1 MYYGGD
7 KATCVYDH
15 DIGIL
20 VYEGNNTLSTAY
32 TGMITTLAHSQ
43 CLTHHSLYTP
53 SSRMRSFLSHQPRTA
68 QRPVR
73 IFIALLH
80 NRTMTSQTTRAP
92 VLKTLNA
99 AVRGLLTLAAASCG
113 PHMKGGFTKVH
124 FYSVDNR
131 GPSPSPSLSRVDMS
145 VGMIT
150 RRPLA
155 FLVSGTQLTSRELL
169 SSQGSAVVY

>member
-1 MYYGGD
+1 M
-7 KATCVYDH
+7 
-15 DIGIL
+15 
-20 VYEGNNTLSTAY
+20 TLCRSQDSTITPITIMY
-32 TGMITTLAHSQ
+32 TGMITTMAHSQ
-43 CLTHHSLYTP
+43 CLTHHSVYMYTP

-92 VLKTLNA
+92 ALKTLNA
-99 AVRGLLTLAAASCG
+99 AVRGLLTLAAACG

-145 VGMIT
+145 VGMVT